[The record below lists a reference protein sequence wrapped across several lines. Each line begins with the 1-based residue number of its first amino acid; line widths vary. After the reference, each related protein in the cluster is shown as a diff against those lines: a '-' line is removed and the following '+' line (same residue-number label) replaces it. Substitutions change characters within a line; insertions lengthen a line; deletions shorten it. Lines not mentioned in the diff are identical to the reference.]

1 MYIALSRFATGIKI
15 DDLCTMSTQHTNCN
29 LIGAL
34 YCVLINDMYPAK
46 RYNYMLHFRCIDE
59 VGYVKGHFRFLLYA
73 RYLLFF
79 FFFFFLYKYKIQR
92 FRQVRGPALY
102 RLGFCCHLLIF

>member
-1 MYIALSRFATGIKI
+1 MYMALSRFAKGIKI

-46 RYNYMLHFRCIDE
+46 RYNYMFQQSTIVHSTKDTRTN
-59 VGYVKGHFRFLLYA
+59 
-73 RYLLFF
+73 
-79 FFFFFLYKYKIQR
+79 
-92 FRQVRGPALY
+92 
-102 RLGFCCHLLIF
+102 

>member
-1 MYIALSRFATGIKI
+1 MYMALSRFATGIKI

-34 YCVLINDMYPAK
+34 YCVLINDIYPAK
-46 RYNYMLHFRCIDE
+46 WYNYMLHFRCIDE
-59 VGYVKGHFRFLLYA
+59 VGYVKGYFRFLLYA

-79 FFFFFLYKYKIQR
+79 FFYTNTKYKGLDKC
-92 FRQVRGPALY
+92 VG
-102 RLGFCCHLLIF
+102 RLCTYAI